1 MAERVGFEPTV
12 PDLGT
17 PIFETGALSHYAT
30 SPFID
35 LLGFQP
41 FLFEELL
48 HNLLAFFG

>member
-30 SPFID
+30 SPFFDSKFDISNSR
-35 LLGFQP
+35 FRQSVWNV
-41 FLFEELL
+41 E
-48 HNLLAFFG
+48 FGI